1 MGFLLSSSFWFS
13 VLASTTPVMLA
24 TLAANIVSQAGIFNL
39 AIEGTMLICALAGVL
54 GSAWTGNLLVGA
66 VAGLF
71 FGILVSFILGYFTL
85 VMRGPMNACG
95 VAINLAATGGTV
107 FVLVLTAG
115 SKITSS
121 ALVSKTFPNVKIP
134 GLSAIPF
141 IGKVLSGQNFLTYV
155 GWILVAVTWFLL
167 YKTKLGLNIRAV
179 GENEEAAQDPVHFA
193 AVLRRVLCAGRH
205 VSFHGFPQI
214 LYRRYGGGQRIPV
227 SGDAGHQPGQSGGG
241 LLKLP
246 ALWIFGHD
254 HGVSAALQ

>member
-121 ALVSKTFPNVKIP
+121 AAAEKQRAAARFSSSGRCFSSCDRLFCSSFLTSNIPLQALVSSPCKALTSSDKAR
-134 GLSAIPF
+134 LS
-141 IGKVLSGQNFLTYV
+141 VSDT
-155 GWILVAVTWFLL
+155 
-167 YKTKLGLNIRAV
+167 
-179 GENEEAAQDPVHFA
+179 
-193 AVLRRVLCAGRH
+193 GR
-205 VSFHGFPQI
+205 QET
-214 LYRRYGGGQRIPV
+214 
-227 SGDAGHQPGQSGGG
+227 A
-241 LLKLP
+241 
-246 ALWIFGHD
+246 
-254 HGVSAALQ
+254 

>member
-1 MGFLLSSSFWFS
+1 MEFLLSSSFWFS

-95 VAINLAATGGTV
+95 VAINLVATGGTV

-121 ALVSKTFPNVKIP
+121 SLVSKTFPNVKIP

-141 IGKVLSGQNFLTYV
+141 IGKVLSGHNFLTYV
-155 GWILVAVTWFLL
+155 EMCIRDSRRSDRDLCQCAQPEPAGRI
-167 YKTKLGLNIRAV
+167 YDRPGLHPAGSHGS
-179 GENEEAAQDPVHFA
+179 GENGG
-193 AVLRRVLCAGRH
+193 RRGVFRQGSQRAGREI
-205 VSFHGFPQI
+205 SG
-214 LYRRYGGGQRIPV
+214 
-227 SGDAGHQPGQSGGG
+227 GDAH
-241 LLKLP
+241 
-246 ALWIFGHD
+246 H
-254 HGVSAALQ
+254 

>member
-39 AIEGTMLICALAGVL
+39 AIDGTMLICALAGVL

-141 IGKVLSGQNFLTYV
+141 IGKVLSGQNFFNLC
-155 GWILVAVTWFLL
+155 GMDPGGSDLVFTV
-167 YKTKLGLNIRAV
+167 
-179 GENEEAAQDPVHFA
+179 
-193 AVLRRVLCAGRH
+193 
-205 VSFHGFPQI
+205 
-214 LYRRYGGGQRIPV
+214 
-227 SGDAGHQPGQSGGG
+227 
-241 LLKLP
+241 
-246 ALWIFGHD
+246 
-254 HGVSAALQ
+254 